1 MFKVYTYN
9 YDAETD
15 TSWNT
20 FEYTLENLNGL
31 TFADDNEVN
40 SLNTYIQSTIYSTQ
54 YSVVGIIW
62 IGETLQFV
70 TAPIWVAQMLE
81 KHTNFKQF
89 VE

>member
-1 MFKVYTYN
+1 MFKLYTYN

-31 TFADDNEVN
+31 QFASEQEVN
-40 SLNTYIQSTIYSTQ
+40 SLNTYIESTIYSSEYT
-54 YSVVGIIW
+54 VVGIIW

-70 TAPIWVAQMLE
+70 TAPIWVTQVQE
-81 KHTNFKQF
+81 QHNKGK
-89 VE
+89 V

>member
-1 MFKVYTYN
+1 MYKYN

-31 TFADDNEVN
+31 QFASEHEVN
-40 SLNTYIQSTIYSTQ
+40 SLSTYIEATIYSTQ
-54 YSVVGIIW
+54 YTVVGILDNWGDNIW
-62 IGETLQFV
+62 FV

-89 VE
+89 VQ

>member
-1 MFKVYTYN
+1 MFKMYTYN

-31 TFADDNEVN
+31 QFASEQEVN
-40 SLNTYIQSTIYSTQ
+40 SLNTYIESTIYSSEYT
-54 YSVVGIIW
+54 VVGIIW

-70 TAPIWVAQMLE
+70 TAPIWVTQVQE
-81 KHTNFKQF
+81 KHNKGK
-89 VE
+89 V

>member
-1 MFKVYTYN
+1 MFKMYTYN

-31 TFADDNEVN
+31 QFASEQEVN
-40 SLNTYIQSTIYSTQ
+40 SLNTYIESTIYSSEYT
-54 YSVVGIIW
+54 VVGIIW

-70 TAPIWVAQMLE
+70 TAPIWVTQVQE
-81 KHTNFKQF
+81 QHNKGK
-89 VE
+89 V